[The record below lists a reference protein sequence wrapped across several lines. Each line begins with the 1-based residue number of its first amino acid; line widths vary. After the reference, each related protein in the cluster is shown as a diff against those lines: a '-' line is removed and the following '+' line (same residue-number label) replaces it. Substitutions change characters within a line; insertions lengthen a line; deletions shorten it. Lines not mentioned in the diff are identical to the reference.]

1 MTRASGSVVQPRTST
16 RAGTSSKK
24 KPGISNSKTAPVDT
38 APDTDHLSGVSDAE
52 RVSMVT
58 EIATRLGEGGDVDD
72 PQRLSSSLRT
82 LGVLLRTG
90 SQKSK
95 GLRRVTDAL
104 VIPALLLRED
114 AGRGGKDSKKR
125 KKDATGY
132 QYLESGNADV
142 RLYAGICCLYVLRL
156 HAPDS
161 PFGDDVL
168 GLLFGGWFRGSV
180 VGRLM
185 DGAGGAGGAGH
196 GRGGGTAGNGMGCTA
211 ALEAC
216 ETVANMKMCLLML
229 DLDGADGMLVELC
242 GAVFGLMDELAMV
255 DETVNGAKYDEVG
268 DHGDAS
274 NLQLGK
280 NRGARDDGY
289 VVRVW
294 DALLGI
300 VSSLVG
306 EADYISQGLLD
317 MVLGHLAP
325 SSMFGS
331 RDSRDGGMAS
341 LFAKAL
347 LRESREALQPS
358 VQRFIRQVMDGE
370 TPAGSDLVGNASQLI
385 LRVHEASPQ
394 MMLPVMPSIVSTV
407 DSGWRPVLQRGEGL
421 TEFRTTWRRV
431 SRGHVQRVPR
441 GLEGSGQGPGY
452 DLPWMRDEEGATG
465 IAIDGSPAA
474 NVIHAREVVP
484 APGAGDEDTFSLVA
498 AILAAADGHAGSRS
512 GGRGRGSSREFEV
525 SNVLARVL
533 DAVSQ
538 DDLDRARVARETL
551 DAFKRRVG
559 VGGLTED
566 HDEDVIA
573 AAISRV
579 YSINV
584 DIYEERQN
592 MLQLQR
598 TYSPREGQRAWASVA
613 LQCVRLH
620 DDPVQ
625 RRYSAVVRE
634 EDARQD
640 QEAAADRARRVRPVA
655 TRNRVSRQVV
665 LSVDGRNQFFEWCA
679 VRPDGRELFTALGL
693 GVRTVTDPNGA
704 LRLRGIDS
712 RWRPA
717 RDLLGDLNSS
727 REGGVEQ
734 LRDDEIIQ
742 AFVDSRNY
750 TVQTYRPERVRGGGR
765 GPATAWRVSR
775 TFEPVGRT
783 GGDEDVIRIGI
794 GESHEGQRSVI
805 VFMSAYGR
813 FPHAPAGG
821 QAVVLAG
828 AGARE
833 EIAISHDVV
842 HDDDDMYSALFVGF
856 VGLEN
861 VRRARLLRG
870 VGGHRVE
877 VGRLRE
883 FCIQHLEDADL
894 LVPRGEGSA
903 THPDATFFETDARG
917 IREQLLSGT
926 WARGRERFM
935 LACFA
940 RMCNVSVH
948 VYGGR
953 ERRERGGRV
962 WRGPL
967 VRTEVYPSP
976 AHRQE
981 AHRQEAHRQEAGE
994 PGPERVLRIGFVDGH
1009 YVALLH
1015 VPTRRPVQPPGA
1027 GPDDGAGDAPPA
1039 MDASPRARASLPEQ
1053 ADSAPAGDA
1062 PAGTTPPPVRRS
1074 KRKRKPS
1081 TFLHNEAFDVS
1092 TNGDSSQAPR
1102 QGGAGDPPPPP
1113 QDVDALV
1120 TVTEDRAEY
1129 TSIKTTL
1136 RSALNRS
1143 RLPDDVRRRI
1153 EEYFR
1158 HLVQERSYGGYW
1170 CGCLCNA
1177 LVSHDD
1183 FPAEEILNDNSMF
1196 NRFIGTCYRTFVD
1209 TTGENENPLNEANI
1223 IRDDMWN
1230 FIDRVAQD
1238 LRGRHALP
1246 ERLPYVQMAARPHI
1260 HKTAFGL
1267 YQTNFKNHLWM
1278 NYERRLDVLL
1288 RTTDYN
1294 LQSKRDRRVVLD
1306 AIMGNREVRGHDHDD
1321 DEHNDDDHDDDEHDN
1336 PRRPVLQEEPIV
1348 ALIAAERGRFQI
1360 PVRGGEPRVLQEGE
1374 PITEVIL
1381 KVRTALC
1388 SATEISRLSGTCRT
1402 RAQRVSPSYPR
1413 PYFHR
1418 LDGGNLRYENAFDGT
1433 DRVS

>member
-1 MTRASGSVVQPRTST
+1 
-16 RAGTSSKK
+16 
-24 KPGISNSKTAPVDT
+24 
-38 APDTDHLSGVSDAE
+38 
-52 RVSMVT
+52 
-58 EIATRLGEGGDVDD
+58 
-72 PQRLSSSLRT
+72 
-82 LGVLLRTG
+82 
-90 SQKSK
+90 
-95 GLRRVTDAL
+95 
-104 VIPALLLRED
+104 
-114 AGRGGKDSKKR
+114 
-125 KKDATGY
+125 
-132 QYLESGNADV
+132 
-142 RLYAGICCLYVLRL
+142 
-156 HAPDS
+156 
-161 PFGDDVL
+161 
-168 GLLFGGWFRGSV
+168 
-180 VGRLM
+180 
-185 DGAGGAGGAGH
+185 
-196 GRGGGTAGNGMGCTA
+196 
-211 ALEAC
+211 
-216 ETVANMKMCLLML
+216 
-229 DLDGADGMLVELC
+229 
-242 GAVFGLMDELAMV
+242 
-255 DETVNGAKYDEVG
+255 
-268 DHGDAS
+268 
-274 NLQLGK
+274 
-280 NRGARDDGY
+280 
-289 VVRVW
+289 
-294 DALLGI
+294 
-300 VSSLVG
+300 
-306 EADYISQGLLD
+306 
-317 MVLGHLAP
+317 
-325 SSMFGS
+325 
-331 RDSRDGGMAS
+331 
-341 LFAKAL
+341 
-347 LRESREALQPS
+347 
-358 VQRFIRQVMDGE
+358 
-370 TPAGSDLVGNASQLI
+370 
-385 LRVHEASPQ
+385 
-394 MMLPVMPSIVSTV
+394 
-407 DSGWRPVLQRGEGL
+407 
-421 TEFRTTWRRV
+421 
-431 SRGHVQRVPR
+431 
-441 GLEGSGQGPGY
+441 
-452 DLPWMRDEEGATG
+452 MRDEEGATG
-465 IAIDGSPAA
+465 IAIDESPAA
-474 NVIHAREVVP
+474 PVIHAREVVP
-484 APGAGDEDTFSLVA
+484 APGAGDEDRFSLVA
-498 AILAAADGHAGSRS
+498 AILAAADGHDGGRS

-538 DDLDRARVARETL
+538 DDLNRDRVAQETL

-559 VGGLTED
+559 VGGLTGD

-584 DIYEERQN
+584 DIYEELQN

-598 TYSPREGQRAWASVA
+598 TYSPRAGQRAGASVA
-613 LQCVRLH
+613 LQCVQRLH

-665 LSVDGRNQFFEWCA
+665 LPVDGRNQFFEWRA
-679 VRPDGRELFTALGL
+679 VHPDGRELFTALGL
-693 GVRTVTDPNGA
+693 GVQNVTDPNGA

-727 REGGVEQ
+727 VEGGVEQ
-734 LRDDEIIQ
+734 LSDDDIIQ

-750 TVQTYRPERVRGGGR
+750 TVQTYRPERIRGRDR
-765 GPATAWRVSR
+765 GPATAWCVSR

-794 GESHEGQRSVI
+794 EERHEGQRSVI

-842 HDDDDMYSALFVGF
+842 HDDDGMYSALFVGF

-903 THPDATFFETDARG
+903 THPDATFFETNARG

-926 WARGRERFM
+926 WARGPERFM

-953 ERRERGGRV
+953 ERREMGGRV

-981 AHRQEAHRQEAGE
+981 AGG
-994 PGPERVLRIGFVDGH
+994 PGAERVLRIGFVDGH

-1015 VPTRRPVQPPGA
+1015 VPTRRPAQPAGA

-1053 ADSAPAGDA
+1053 ADSAPAGRAPAGDA
-1062 PAGTTPPPVRRS
+1062 PAGTTPTSVRRS
-1074 KRKRKPS
+1074 ARKRKPS
-1081 TFLHNEAFDVS
+1081 TWFHGAFDVS

-1143 RLPDDVRRRI
+1143 QLPNDVRRRI

-1158 HLVQERSYGGYW
+1158 HLVEERSYGGYW

-1177 LVSHDD
+1177 LVSRDD
-1183 FPAEEILNDNSMF
+1183 FPTGILNDNSMF

-1209 TTGENENPLNEANI
+1209 TTGQDPWNEAHI
-1223 IRDDMWN
+1223 IRDAMWN
-1230 FIDRVAQD
+1230 FIDRVARD
-1238 LRGRHALP
+1238 LRDQHALP
-1246 ERLPYVQMAARPHI
+1246 ERLPYVLMAARPHI
-1260 HKTAFGL
+1260 HKTAYGL
-1267 YQTNFKNHLWM
+1267 YQTNFENHLWM

-1288 RTTDYN
+1288 RTELYD

-1306 AIMGNREVRGHDHDD
+1306 AIMGREVRGHDHDD
-1321 DEHNDDDHDDDEHDN
+1321 DEHNDDDDDEHDN
-1336 PRRPVLQEEPIV
+1336 PRRLVLQRDDIAPLIV
-1348 ALIAAERGRFQI
+1348 AERERFLI
-1360 PVRGGEPRVLQEGE
+1360 PVRGGEPRALREGE
-1374 PITEVIL
+1374 QITEVIL